1 VTAVIRTGGLT
12 KRYGRTVAIDNL
24 DVEIPGGTVV
34 GLVGPNG
41 AGKTTLLHLAVG
53 LIGPTAGSIEVL
65 GHSPRRDTTNL
76 LQRVA
81 IVFQKQPLYAR
92 LSVSDTLELGRRLNP
107 RWHDGPARERL
118 RRLQIP
124 FEQRFG
130 ALSTGQQA
138 QVGLALALGKRPD
151 LLLLDEPVANLDPL
165 ARRSFLGELMDAV
178 TETGMSVVLASNS
191 VSDLERIC
199 DHLVLLNRGAL
210 QLIGRVESLLA
221 RHRVVI
227 APAGVEQRLPP
238 GATIVQET
246 RATRETAMVVRM
258 AEGKLD
264 AIDDLEM
271 RPLTLDELVLAYL
284 AAPSV
289 RTTLDVVE
297 SADART

>member
-1 VTAVIRTGGLT
+1 MTAVLRTGGLT

-24 DVEIPGGTVV
+24 DVEIPAGTVV

-53 LIGPTAGSIEVL
+53 LVQPTAGWIEVL
-65 GHSPRRDTTNL
+65 GLSPRRDATKL
-76 LQRVA
+76 LQGVA
-81 IVFQKQPLYAR
+81 IVFQKQPLYGR

-107 RWHDGPARERL
+107 RWHDGPPRERL

-178 TETGMSVVLASNS
+178 TETGMSVLLASNS
-191 VSDLERIC
+191 VADLERVC

-297 SADART
+297 RVEVQP